1 MVVNKA
7 DLRTELIMTNLHI
20 LMSWTLPHM
29 PRKKLTANRAQFLG
43 MITKQYLDQINPGKK
58 PEGEYFLDC
67 QIRNTAQTFSKVHF
81 KVTMRL

>member
-20 LMSWTLPHM
+20 LVSWTLPHM

-58 PEGEYFLDC
+58 PEGVAVL
-67 QIRNTAQTFSKVHF
+67 K
-81 KVTMRL
+81 